1 MGEVPGARAELD
13 RLGNVLRTQLLTL
26 IAELT
31 PDADRTLLFLDEPT
45 PVDPED
51 PRAHHYSTTFRGKR
65 PDSVT
70 APDTIRQA
78 ASLLANSGWEVSE
91 SREVN
96 RTLIAAYRSGCTIEV
111 RVPDHTP
118 TILYSAST
126 PAIALPE

>member
-13 RLGNVLRTQLLTL
+13 RLGNALRTQLLAL
-26 IAELT
+26 ITELT

-45 PVDPED
+45 PVDDEHPS
-51 PRAHHYSTTFRGKR
+51 AHHYATTFRGKR

-70 APDTIRQA
+70 AADTVRHA

-96 RTLIAAYRSGCTIEV
+96 RTLITAYRSGCTLELRI
-111 RVPDHTP
+111 PDHTP
-118 TILYSAST
+118 TVLYSATT
-126 PAIALPE
+126 PAFPLPE